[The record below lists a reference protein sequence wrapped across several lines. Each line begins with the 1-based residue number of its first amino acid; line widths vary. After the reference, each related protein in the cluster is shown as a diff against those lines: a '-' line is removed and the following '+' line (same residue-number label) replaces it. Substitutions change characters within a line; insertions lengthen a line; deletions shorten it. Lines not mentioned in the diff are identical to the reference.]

1 MFVITNMMSV
11 KLCVPVMI
19 PAWSLM
25 LGAVSCVTTR
35 VRTEG
40 VAAVC
45 AGAEEAGLTLE
56 ADIENIVD
64 NCVCEK
70 YHLLWPSD
78 KVRQSKGVFKS
89 RR

>member
-1 MFVITNMMSV
+1 MKF
-11 KLCVPVMI
+11 CVPVMI
-19 PAWSLM
+19 PVWSLL

-45 AGAEEAGLTLE
+45 SGAEEAELNIE
-56 ADIENIVD
+56 ADTSLENIVD

-78 KVRQSKGVFKS
+78 KVRRSSGMLKS
-89 RR
+89 SI

>member
-1 MFVITNMMSV
+1 MSV
-11 KLCVPVMI
+11 KFCVPVMI
-19 PAWSLM
+19 PVWSLL
-25 LGAVSCVTTR
+25 LGSVSCVTTR

-45 AGAEEAGLTLE
+45 SGAEEAELTIE
-56 ADIENIVD
+56 ADTSLENIVD

-78 KVRQSKGVFKS
+78 KVRRNRGMFKWN
-89 RR
+89 RK

>member
-1 MFVITNMMSV
+1 
-11 KLCVPVMI
+11 MI
-19 PAWSLM
+19 PVWSLL
-25 LGAVSCVTTR
+25 LGSVSCVTTR

-45 AGAEEAGLTLE
+45 SGAEEAELNIE
-56 ADIENIVD
+56 ADTSLENIVD

-78 KVRQSKGVFKS
+78 KVRRSSGMLKS
-89 RR
+89 SI